1 MTNKMKYD
9 TIAKVLAE
17 ADGLQS
23 KVRTGKESVAGH
35 LMALAV
41 QYKDSESFLL
51 ACEHAEN
58 DRKTRITEECKTKGE
73 SAKGKTAV
81 PAAYSQA
88 KSNIRKVWEAHEG
101 NPEKYRSPK
110 DFKSYS
116 ELTIYLNDKANGLRG
131 GTSRK
136 KKDSGTAAATLAA
149 LDVSA
154 VILEGRTHA
163 VRLKATFTAIL
174 ALNDGDQSEV
184 LDEIDTILKDYQ
196 TSDGE
201 TDISPIPEEV
211 GADDMAALEVAQQQI
226 AVSN

>member
-23 KVRTGKESVAGH
+23 SVRTGKESVAGH
-35 LMALAV
+35 LMAIAV
-41 QYKDSESFLL
+41 QYQDSESFLL

-58 DRKTRITEECKTKGE
+58 DRKTRITEDCKVKGE

-81 PAAYSQA
+81 PASYSQA

-116 ELTIYLNDKANGLRG
+116 ELTIYLNDKANGLRSG
-131 GTSRK
+131 AGRK
-136 KKDSGTAAATLAA
+136 KKDVSTGVATLAA
-149 LDVSA
+149 LDVSH
-154 VILEGRTHA
+154 VILEGHTHEA
-163 VRLKATFTAIL
+163 RLKEVFTAIL

-196 TSDGE
+196 NSGGE
-201 TDISPIPEEV
+201 QEISPIPEEV
-211 GADDMAALEVAQQQI
+211 GADDMAALEVAQMQA